1 MTATV
6 HHMPARRLALD
17 WPAIIADADDV
28 VRNPHLYDNDVVRD
42 ACLVLQGRGDWMQI
56 TMADAMM
63 MTMAREARRLSDAE
77 LIAGGADMRPA
88 STGLIREA
96 IKLAII
102 VAMGL
107 AFYVVT
113 P

>member
-1 MTATV
+1 MTAAIIRLPCV
-6 HHMPARRLALD
+6 HEGYYLARITLRRADATPEQISAALD
-17 WPAIIADADDV
+17 
-28 VRNPHLYDNDVVRD
+28 
-42 ACLVLQGRGDWMQI
+42 VLRHSDDWMDIQLSRDVRWAE
-56 TMADAMM
+56 T
-63 MTMAREARRLSDAE
+63 RRLSDAE